1 MRDIKLPETS
11 DKSIDISAIDTYTEG
26 IILAYKGNKPIGF
39 IGYDDDNNEWVYL
52 DDITINCSYKRDENL
67 LYLLRNVISSNYA
80 DSFKL
85 VDFGQ

>member
-1 MRDIKLPETS
+1 MRDIRLPETS
-11 DKSIDISAIDTYTEG
+11 DKSIDISAIDTNTEG
-26 IILAYKGNKPIGF
+26 IILVYKGNKPIGF

-67 LYLLRNVISSNYA
+67 LALLRNVIASNYA

-85 VDFGQ
+85 VDFK

>member
-1 MRDIKLPETS
+1 MRNIRLPETS
-11 DKSIDISAIDTYTEG
+11 DKSIDISDINENTSG
-26 IILAYKGNKPIGF
+26 IILAYKCNKPVGF

-67 LYLLRNVISSNYA
+67 LALLRNVIASNYA

-85 VDFGQ
+85 VDFK

>member
-11 DKSIDISAIDTYTEG
+11 DKSIDISAIDTDTEG
-26 IILAYKGNKPIGF
+26 IILAYKYNKPVGF
-39 IGYDDDNNEWVYL
+39 IAYDDDNNEWVYL

-80 DSFKL
+80 DSLKL

>member
-1 MRDIKLPETS
+1 MKDIRLPETS
-11 DKSIDISAIDTYTEG
+11 DKSIDISAIDTNTEG

-52 DDITINCSYKRDENL
+52 DDITINCSYKRDETL
-67 LYLLRNVISSNYA
+67 LALLRNVIASNYA

-85 VDFGQ
+85 VDF